1 MADDDL
7 RAELGKLVRQLA
19 GESDADGAT
28 SIRRALREHLG
39 ERSTDLS
46 IVGQEMHDWE
56 LPNLQ
61 LALDSLLARPGWSSR
76 VIGLS
81 GQARHYQGLS
91 LGDLVSGSGW
101 VPEVGPPEYV

>member
-1 MADDDL
+1 MTDHDL

-19 GESDADGAT
+19 SESDPDGPS

-39 ERSTDLS
+39 EGATGLP
-46 IVGQEMHDWE
+46 IVGEEMHDWE

-61 LALDSLLARPGWSSR
+61 LALDSLLVRPGWSSR

-101 VPEVGPPEYV
+101 VPE